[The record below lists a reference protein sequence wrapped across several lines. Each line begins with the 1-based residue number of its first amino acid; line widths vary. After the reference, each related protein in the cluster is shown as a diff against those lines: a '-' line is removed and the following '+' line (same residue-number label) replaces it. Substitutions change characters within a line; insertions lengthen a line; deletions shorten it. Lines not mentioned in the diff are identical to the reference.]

1 MWDVQLLFGEGGDVA
16 RGGWWYPVFE
26 EDSLVQIIKIEFFLV
41 KTVQFLV
48 VQWQQFGAEE
58 VGLFR
63 VHLEQS
69 TLFQMPKISLKPIGD
84 VLVVIN
90 ALNKEEV
97 ENLLM
102 NPGVDL
108 LPAELAQI
116 VLALGKVRRLV
127 VVPGV
132 NQRKAQGV
140 CQHAGVIDDLQW
152 SLEHLVPELDVQQP
166 HKLSQGL

>member
-1 MWDVQLLFGEGGDVA
+1 
-16 RGGWWYPVFE
+16 
-26 EDSLVQIIKIEFFLV
+26 
-41 KTVQFLV
+41 
-48 VQWQQFGAEE
+48 
-58 VGLFR
+58 
-63 VHLEQS
+63 
-69 TLFQMPKISLKPIGD
+69 MPKISLKPIGD
-84 VLVVIN
+84 ILVVVD

-97 ENLLM
+97 QNLLM

-140 CQHAGVIDDLQW
+140 CQHAGVIDDLQ
-152 SLEHLVPELDVQQP
+152 
-166 HKLSQGL
+166 